1 VECEISVAA
10 PKGAKGRVPDDLVR
24 LRTAIGAC
32 LSLALLGCYS
42 PNHPAL
48 EKEVR
53 SLVSVG
59 MPVSTAVAH
68 LTAHGF
74 GCSGTPNGQITCAR
88 IRQRLLPSS
97 CVERVNLESG
107 NPAAALSRL
116 DIPPIRCAGV

>member
-1 VECEISVAA
+1 MECEISVTT
-10 PKGAKGRVPDDLVR
+10 AKGVKVSVSDYSVR

-32 LSLALLGCYS
+32 LSLVFLGCYS

-53 SLVSVG
+53 NLVLEG

-68 LTAHGF
+68 LSAHGF
-74 GCSGTPNGQITCAR
+74 DCSGTHPITCTR

-97 CVERVNLESG
+97 CVERVNLEPG
-107 NPAAALSRL
+107 DPTAALAHW
-116 DIPPIRCAGV
+116 DVPPIACAGL